1 MNEQQTRIIEDL
13 SGVFS
18 GEVRCD
24 SLAVS
29 MYASDASL
37 FEVRPLGVAFPR
49 STDDVVTLARYASE
63 TDLPLVARG
72 AGTNVTGSALGRG
85 LIVDFSRHMN
95 EIVSIDDA
103 TVTVQPGVVLNQLN
117 RRLREVGRYFPP
129 DPAMAAVRTIGGM
142 LGVDSAGSRAVRVGS
157 TRDHVV
163 DLEMVIAG
171 GHVLNC
177 GLAPLHFPR
186 ISAAVD
192 SDDQKTLAA
201 DSAVR
206 RSILSRLAKVLQDNA
221 ELIERHQPPMV
232 RNTSG
237 YFLRGVHRGEE
248 INLPRMLVGSEGTLG
263 MFTSATL
270 HTSPLPEFR
279 GVALLL
285 FGEMDDAID
294 SVLTVMPQQPSACD
308 LIDRR
313 LLSLGRENDSRFER
327 LIPLAA
333 EAGLLIEQ
341 TGYSESQTR
350 DRIEMAI
357 LAIRTRHPDVQV
369 ACEAYDYDDVEFLW
383 ELPRKVVTY
392 LTRIGGLSKPVP
404 FIEDYAVP
412 PEATSEFFAGAQRIL
427 QKHEVTASL
436 YAHAASGQVH
446 MRPFIPAPR
455 EKDGPKI
462 NELMRELNELAIS
475 LGGTI
480 SGEHGDGLSR
490 SAFVKQQYG
499 ELYSVFRQVKEIFDP
514 HNLMNPGKIVTE
526 ETSFPASRLRRETRP
541 PEQLVQLKLNWS
553 PEEIVL
559 AGESC
564 NGCGGCR
571 TQEEDFRM
579 CPFFRVDPSEEASP
593 RSKANVFRSFISGR
607 LNSTVA
613 ASPELAHLASL
624 CFNCKQCE
632 LECPTNAPIPRLMI
646 EAKAQAVEA
655 NGLDRATW
663 ILSRAH
669 SFSSLGCR
677 FSWLANSVI
686 RSGIA
691 RWIMEKTIGIHRR
704 RKLPRFARIP
714 FLESLPD
721 TDEPAIERSGRVVV
735 FFVDH
740 FANYHDPEL
749 AEAFVAIM
757 EHHKIRVI
765 VPSGQTV
772 SGMAMIS
779 AGDLGAARKVAES
792 NIRQLAQYARDGL
805 QIVCVEPAA
814 ALCLSQE
821 YPSILADED
830 AGLIATQTIE
840 AGAYL
845 QQLHEE
851 GSLKT
856 EFEPL
861 PLRLGYHT
869 PCHLMALKKGEPLRQ
884 LMSLIP
890 ELDVVPLDKGC
901 SGMAG
906 TFGLT
911 RENFDTS
918 IRMGYPLIERMQ
930 EPDLIAGAT
939 ECSSCRMQME
949 QATKTPTL
957 HPLKILAAA
966 YGLLPG
972 VRDDLLLRVRRAGRT
987 ART

>member
-1 MNEQQTRIIEDL
+1 
-13 SGVFS
+13 
-18 GEVRCD
+18 
-24 SLAVS
+24 

-37 FEVRPLGVAFPR
+37 FEVRPLGVAFPK

-95 EIVSIDDA
+95 QVVSIDEA
-103 TVTVQPGVVLNQLN
+103 TVTVQPGVVLSQLN
-117 RRLREVGRYFPP
+117 QQLREAGRYFPP
-129 DPAMAAVRTIGGM
+129 DPSTAAVRTIGGM

-163 DLEMVIAG
+163 KLEMVIAG
-171 GHVLNC
+171 GHILEC
-177 GLAPLHFPR
+177 GIAPLHFPR
-186 ISAAVD
+186 IVKPDSVDNRDAV
-192 SDDQKTLAA
+192 AA

-206 RSILSRLAKVLQDNA
+206 RTVLSRLSKVLQDNA
-221 ELIERHQPPMV
+221 ELIEKHQPPMV

-248 INLPRMLVGSEGTLG
+248 VNLPRLLVGSEGTLG
-263 MFTSATL
+263 LFTSATL

-313 LLSLGRENDSRFER
+313 LLSLGRENDSRFAN

-333 EAGLLIEQ
+333 EAGLIIEQ

-350 DRIEMAI
+350 DRIEMAVR
-357 LAIRTRHPDVQV
+357 AIRDRHPGVQV
-369 ACEAYDYDDVEFLW
+369 ACEAYSYDDVEFLW
-383 ELPRKVVTY
+383 DLPRKVVNH
-392 LTRIGGLSKPVP
+392 LTRIGGQSKPVP

-427 QKHEVTASL
+427 QKHELTASI
-436 YAHAASGQVH
+436 YSHAASGQVH
-446 MRPFIPAPR
+446 MRPFMRVPR

-462 NELMRELNELAIS
+462 NSLVRDLNELAIS

-490 SAFVKQQYG
+490 SAFVRQQYG
-499 ELYSVFRQVKEIFDP
+499 ELYSVFRQIKDIFDP

-526 ETSFPASRLRRETRP
+526 ETSFPASRLRREITP
-541 PEQLVQLKLNWS
+541 PEELVQLQLNWS
-553 PEEIVL
+553 PEEMVL
-559 AGESC
+559 ATESC

-571 TQEEDFRM
+571 TQDEDLRM
-579 CPFFRVDPSEEASP
+579 CPFFRIDPSEEASP
-593 RSKANVFRSFISGR
+593 RSKANVFRSFVSGQ
-607 LNSTVA
+607 LEATVA
-613 ASPELAHLASL
+613 ASEEFSHLSSL

-646 EAKAQAVEA
+646 EAKAQNVEA

-669 SFSSLGCR
+669 SFGSLGCR

-704 RKLPRFARIP
+704 RKLPRFARKP
-714 FLESLPD
+714 FLDTLPE
-721 TDEPAIERSGRVVV
+721 TDEPAVERAGRAIV

-740 FANYHDPEL
+740 FANYHDTEL
-749 AEAFVAIM
+749 AQAFLAIM
-757 EHHKIRVI
+757 GHHDIRVI
-765 VPSGQTV
+765 VPSGQTG

-779 AGDLGAARKVAES
+779 AGDLDAARGVAET
-792 NIRQLAQYARDGL
+792 NVRQLAQHARDGL

-814 ALCLSQE
+814 ALCLSKE
-821 YPSILADED
+821 YPSILSDED
-830 AGLIATQTIE
+830 ASLIARQTIE
-840 AGAYL
+840 AGAFL
-845 QQLHEE
+845 GKLREE

-856 EFEPL
+856 EFEAL
-861 PLRLGYHT
+861 PLKLGYHT
-869 PCHLMALKKGEPLRQ
+869 PCHLKALEKGEPLRR

-890 ELDVVPLDKGC
+890 ELQVVPLDKGC

-911 RENFDTS
+911 RENFDAS
-918 IRMGYPLIERMQ
+918 IHIGYPLIERMQ

-939 ECSSCRMQME
+939 ECSSCQLQME
-949 QATKTPTL
+949 QATRTPTL

-966 YGLLPG
+966 YGLLPD
-972 VRDDLLLRVRRAGRT
+972 VKDDLMRRIRRASKRAGT
-987 ART
+987 